1 MNSKRRLTIRSNI
14 FSVILIAIVF
24 TSSCGE
30 RTKKYDIDPKEFQ
43 VVPINTYYDDA
54 YKIASEWDTN
64 PYCDYILST
73 FAMPNDN
80 DGSLRIIY
88 GFRSRSN
95 PAKWLTVTFDALDP
109 AQYKVADGL
118 FSEGNKRPFTQEI
131 EVGKLPFDIT
141 DTLIIA
147 YQNGG
152 NDFLQENKGFNSDSF
167 VELQQENEFL
177 GTGPLVW
184 IVTFSSNRYKT
195 MYVKIDALTGDVLD
209 VWRNDR

>member
-24 TSSCGE
+24 TSSCGD

-43 VVPINTYYDDA
+43 VVPIN
-54 YKIASEWDTN
+54 
-64 PYCDYILST
+64 
-73 FAMPNDN
+73 N